1 MQSTASSDRKGLA
14 RWLDHPLLGVALLL
28 GATALAL
35 AWANSAW
42 ASSYQRLLHVPLG
55 ASVGSAALQKPLL
68 LWINDGLMG
77 IFFFLVGLEIKR
89 ELLVGE
95 LARPRT
101 AALAVAGAL
110 GGMIVPAAL
119 FALVQWGR
127 PAEFAR
133 GWGVPMSTD
142 IAFALGLL
150 ALLGDRVPAGL
161 RVFLAALAIVDDIG
175 AVLAIAVFY
184 TDTIALASLVAG
196 LAVFALAIAA
206 NRARV
211 RNPLFYFLLGTL
223 VWLAFLK
230 SGVHATI
237 AALLMA
243 FVIPARTAMDPD
255 SFVQGVAED
264 LRAFNE
270 LPPNQTPRLHS
281 AERERRIESIA
292 RRVDL
297 IRAPLQTLEHQL
309 EPVVKRLVLPV
320 FALANA
326 GVAIDSGF
334 GAALSH
340 PVSLGII
347 LGLTV
352 GKPLG
357 ILSFSFIAVRARL
370 AELPVGIRWSHVAG
384 VGMLAGVGFTMAL
397 FVSSLAFDG
406 ASASLGAAAKTAILA
421 GSLVSALLGLSV
433 LRMVGANVARADAGR
448 A

>member
-1 MQSTASSDRKGLA
+1 M
-14 RWLDHPLLGVALLL
+14 L
-28 GATALAL
+28 GATLVALV
-35 AWANSAW
+35 WANSPW

-55 ASVGSAALQKPLL
+55 VSVGRAALNKPLL

-95 LARPRT
+95 LARPRK
-101 AALAVAGAL
+101 AALAVAAAL
-110 GGMIVPAAL
+110 GGMLVPAAL
-119 FALVQWGR
+119 FVAAQQGQ
-127 PAEFAR
+127 PAAYSR

-150 ALLGDRVPAGL
+150 ALLGDRVPPGL

-175 AVLAIAVFY
+175 AVLVIAVFY
-184 TDTIALASLVAG
+184 TDTIAVASLVAG
-196 LAVFALAIAA
+196 LLVFALAIVA

-243 FVIPARTAMDPD
+243 FVIPARTATDPE
-255 SFVQGVAED
+255 SFARGVADD
-264 LRAFNE
+264 LREFNE
-270 LPPNQTPRLHS
+270 LPPNDSPRLHS
-281 AERERRIESIA
+281 LERERRIDSIG

-297 IRAPLQTLEHQL
+297 VRAPLQWLEHQL

-326 GVAIDSGF
+326 GVAIDGGF
-334 GAALSH
+334 GRALAH
-340 PVSLGII
+340 PVSIGIVI
-347 LGLTV
+347 GLCL

-357 ILSFSFIAVRARL
+357 IVSFSYLAVRLRL
-370 AELPVGIRWSHVAG
+370 AELPAGIRWAHVAG
-384 VGMLAGVGFTMAL
+384 AGMLAGVGFTMAL
-397 FVSSLAFDG
+397 FVSSLAFEGDQ
-406 ASASLGAAAKTAILA
+406 ATVSVVSVAKVSILV
-421 GSLVSALLGLSV
+421 GSIVSAVAGLFV
-433 LRMVGANVARADAGR
+433 LNRVTRAARVADAGPVIVD
-448 A
+448 APQP